1 MKLILAEKPEL
12 GKAIAA
18 AICDKPVFN
27 KDGSIYCGEYTV
39 ISAFGHLF
47 RLKQPEDYDVKYK
60 KWTKE
65 TLPIFF
71 ENWQTVPD
79 YSKIGRVNVIGNLLK
94 QAELVVH
101 AGDPDDE
108 GQLLIDEILEYFDYK
123 GDVLRLSTNDNNPEY
138 IRKQFG
144 RMESNE
150 KHLPNGYSARA
161 RSVADFIVGINY
173 SRFFTLS
180 NRTRDLMNVG
190 RVQTPTLGLVVA
202 RDMLIENHTKV
213 CYYELF
219 VDLDGDLQGVRAK
232 FYPNPDSPVLDE
244 NGKVLDR
251 TMLERTFNYLK
262 KTPLEVKVEK
272 SKAKEKPPLPFN
284 QVELQT
290 YCGNKFGYSLEETSK
305 AAQDL
310 REIYKAITYNRSS
323 SRYLN
328 EEHYEDAPRVVS
340 AVLGITGFDLP
351 ELDLNIKS
359 SCFRKV
365 KEPHHAIIPTGTKV
379 DLNKLTEVQRNV
391 YLAICQYYLAQFLPE
406 AVDNKTT
413 LTAQLKNNNSVKAQS
428 LLCESQGFR
437 KYFKEKNTEETALDK
452 VPEGEYT
459 VNVIDGEIKE
469 IETKPPKRYTEI
481 TLNKDMTSVAKYVKD
496 PEIRELLLRKD
507 KDSDKDKGSI
517 GTEST
522 RTAIITNLIN
532 RGYIEKKGKNL
543 ISTQKGRE
551 LYNCLPDEI
560 KKPDMTAKWW
570 AIQEKIKENE
580 ATPQDLY
587 DDVLETVNKIIS
599 QRYSFAIGKGRFD
612 TPLPYADA
620 IVGICPR
627 CGGEVIEKDKNFG
640 CVNWPQPHNCK
651 FTIWK
656 EPLQLKNYGVLIDTE
671 TAKALLSGRI
681 AQVNTAEEKTL
692 YLKLDDSQKSE
703 YGPRFIF
710 ETEENFVLQNESA
723 GKSAAKKKSG
733 KKKTIKEEIPQDSG
747 QLCL

>member
-18 AICDKPVFN
+18 AICDKPVPRR
-27 KDGSIYCGEYTV
+27 DGSILCGEYTV

-47 RLKQPEDYDVKYK
+47 RLKQPEEYDIKYK
-60 KWTKE
+60 KWTRE

-71 ENWQTVPD
+71 ENWQITPD
-79 YSKIGRVNVIGNLLK
+79 PSKIGRVNTIGELLK
-94 QAELVVH
+94 QADEVIH

-108 GQLLIDEILEYFDYK
+108 GQLLIDEILEYFGYSGK
-123 GDVLRLSTNDNNPEY
+123 VMRLSTNDNNPQY
-138 IRKQFG
+138 IRKQLG
-144 RMESNE
+144 KMEDNAL
-150 KHLPNGYSARA
+150 HQPNGYSARA

-202 RDMLIENHTKV
+202 RDMLIENHTKLN
-213 CYYELF
+213 YYELY
-219 VDLDGDLQGVRAK
+219 VDFDGNLEGVTAK
-232 FYPNPDSPVLDE
+232 FYPNPDSPLLDE

-251 TMLERTFNYLK
+251 IMLEKTLAYLK
-262 KTPLEVKVEK
+262 KQPIDVKIEK

-290 YCGNKFGYSLEETSK
+290 YCGNRFGYSLEETSK

-310 REIYKAITYNRSS
+310 REVYKAITYNRSS

-328 EEHYEDAPRVVS
+328 EEHYADAPRVVS
-340 AVLGITGFDLP
+340 AVLEITGLDLP
-351 ELDLNIKS
+351 DLDLGIKS

-379 DLNKLTEVQRNV
+379 DLNRLTDIQKNV
-391 YLAICQYYLAQFLPE
+391 YLSICMYYLAQFLPE

-413 LTAQLKNNNSVKAQS
+413 LTAPLKNNNMIKAQS
-428 LLCESQGFR
+428 LLCESQGWR
-437 KYFKEKNTEETALDK
+437 SYFKEKNTDVTPLDK
-452 VPEGEYT
+452 VLAGEYT
-459 VNVIDGEIKE
+459 VNVKDGQIKE

-522 RTAIITNLIN
+522 RTAIITNLIT
-532 RGYIEKKGKNL
+532 RGYIAKKGKNL

-587 DDVLETVNKIIS
+587 NDVLETVNKIIG
-599 QRYSFAIGKGRFD
+599 QRYSFAIGKNRFD
-612 TPLPYADA
+612 NPLPYKDA
-620 IVGICPR
+620 VVGVCPR
-627 CGGEVIEKDKNFG
+627 CGGEIVEKPQSFG

-651 FTIWK
+651 FTLWK
-656 EPLQLKNYGVLIDTE
+656 VPLQFKNMGVEIDTE
-671 TAKALLSGRI
+671 SAKQLLDGKSVQLTAAQTGKLLT
-681 AQVNTAEEKTL
+681 VN
-692 YLKLDDSQKSE
+692 LDDSAKSD
-703 YGPRFIF
+703 YGPRLTV
-710 ETEENFVLQNESA
+710 EKTEDA
-723 GKSAAKKKSG
+723 
-733 KKKTIKEEIPQDSG
+733 PQ
-747 QLCL
+747 Q

>member
-12 GKAIAA
+12 AKAIAA
-18 AICDKPVFN
+18 AICQRPIN
-27 KDGSIYCGEYTV
+27 NRDGSINCGEYTV

-47 RLKQPEDYDVKYK
+47 RLKQPEEYDIKYK

-71 ENWQTVPD
+71 EDWQIVPD
-79 YSKIGRVNVIGNLLK
+79 QSKIGRVNTIGELLK
-94 QAELVVH
+94 QAELVIH

-108 GQLLIDEILEYFDYK
+108 GQLLIDEILEYFKYSGK
-123 GDVLRLSTNDNNPEY
+123 VLRLSTNDNNPEY
-138 IRKQFG
+138 IRKQLDK
-144 RMESNE
+144 MEDNSL
-150 KHLPNGYSARA
+150 HLPNGYSARA

-202 RDMLIENHTKV
+202 RDMLIENHTKLN
-213 CYYELF
+213 YYELF
-219 VDLDGDLQGVRAK
+219 LELGGELNGVKAK
-232 FYPNPDSPVLDE
+232 FYPNPDSPLLDE
-244 NGKVLDR
+244 NGRVLDKS
-251 TMLERTFNYLK
+251 MLEKTLNVLQKLPLK
-262 KTPLEVKVEK
+262 VKVEK

-290 YCGNKFGYSLEETSK
+290 YCGNKYGYSLEQTSK

-328 EEHYEDAPRVVS
+328 EEHYADAPRVVS
-340 AVLGITGFDLP
+340 AVLGITGFELP
-351 ELDLNIKS
+351 DLDLSIKS

-379 DLNKLTEVQRNV
+379 DLGKLTEEQRNV
-391 YLAICQYYLAQFLPE
+391 YLAVCMFYLAQFLPE

-428 LLCESQGFR
+428 LLCDRQGWR
-437 KYFKEKNTEETALDK
+437 RYFKEKNTETSALDR
-452 VPEGEYT
+452 VAEGEYT
-459 VNVIDGEIKE
+459 VDIQGGEIRE

-496 PEIRELLLRKD
+496 PQIRELLLRKD

-532 RGYIEKKGKNL
+532 RGYIAKKGKNL
-543 ISTQKGRE
+543 ISTPKGRE

-570 AIQEKIKENE
+570 AIQEKIKENQ

-587 DDVLETVNKIIS
+587 ADVLQTVNSIIG
-599 QRYSFAIGKGRFD
+599 QRYSFSIGKSKFD
-612 TPLPYADA
+612 TPLPYSEN
-620 IVGICPR
+620 IVGVCPR
-627 CGGEVIEKDKNFG
+627 CGAEVIENAKGYG
-640 CVNWPQPHNCK
+640 CVNWPKPHNCK
-651 FTIWK
+651 FTLWK
-656 EPLQLKNYGVLIDTE
+656 EPVQLKNYGAVIDKE
-671 TAKALLSGRI
+671 TAKKLLDG
-681 AQVNTAEEKTL
+681 NTVEIVTDSKIISAKI
-692 YLKLDDSQKSE
+692 DDSRRSD
-703 YGPRFIF
+703 YGPQIILESVADKPQ
-710 ETEENFVLQNESA
+710 ET
-723 GKSAAKKKSG
+723 G
-733 KKKTIKEEIPQDSG
+733 DSEDK
-747 QLCL
+747 

>member
-1 MKLILAEKPEL
+1 
-12 GKAIAA
+12 
-18 AICDKPVFN
+18 
-27 KDGSIYCGEYTV
+27 
-39 ISAFGHLF
+39 
-47 RLKQPEDYDVKYK
+47 
-60 KWTKE
+60 
-65 TLPIFF
+65 
-71 ENWQTVPD
+71 
-79 YSKIGRVNVIGNLLK
+79 
-94 QAELVVH
+94 
-101 AGDPDDE
+101 
-108 GQLLIDEILEYFDYK
+108 
-123 GDVLRLSTNDNNPEY
+123 
-138 IRKQFG
+138 
-144 RMESNE
+144 
-150 KHLPNGYSARA
+150 
-161 RSVADFIVGINY
+161 
-173 SRFFTLS
+173 
-180 NRTRDLMNVG
+180 NVG

-202 RDMLIENHTKV
+202 RDMLIENHTKIN
-213 CYYELF
+213 YYELY
-219 VDLDGDLQGVRAK
+219 VDFDGELAGVKAK
-232 FYPNPDSPVLDE
+232 FYPNPDSPILDE

-251 TMLERTFNYLK
+251 TMLERTLNYLK
-262 KTPLEVKVEK
+262 KTPLDVKIEK

-310 REIYKAITYNRSS
+310 REVYKAITYNRSS

-328 EEHYEDAPRVVS
+328 EEHYADAPRVVS
-340 AVLGITGFDLP
+340 AVLGITGIDLP
-351 ELDLNIKS
+351 ELDLGIKS

-391 YLAICQYYLAQFLPE
+391 YLAICMYYLAQFLPE
-406 AVDNKTT
+406 AVDSKTT
-413 LTAQLKNNNSVKAQS
+413 LFAQLKNNNSIKAQS
-428 LLCESQGFR
+428 LLCDTQGWR
-437 KYFKEKNTEETALDK
+437 KYFKEKNTEQTALDK
-452 VPEGEYT
+452 VAAGEYT
-459 VNVIDGEIKE
+459 VNVTDGEIKE

-522 RTAIITNLIN
+522 RTAIITNLIT

-587 DDVLETVNKIIS
+587 NDVLQTVNKIIS
-599 QRYSFAIGKGRFD
+599 QRYSFAIGKNKFD
-612 TPLPYADA
+612 SPLPYKDS

-627 CGGEVIEKDKNFG
+627 CGAEIVENAKGFG

-651 FTIWK
+651 FTLWK
-656 EPLQLKNYGVLIDTE
+656 EPLQLKNYGVIIDTQ
-671 TAKALLSGRI
+671 TAKQLLSGESAVVLSA
-681 AQVNTAEEKTL
+681 AQPIKQLTV
-692 YLKLDDSQKSE
+692 KLDDSQKSG
-703 YGPRFIF
+703 YGPRFII
-710 ETEENFVLQNESA
+710 EKVA
-723 GKSAAKKKSG
+723 D
-733 KKKTIKEEIPQDSG
+733 IPTPTDS
-747 QLCL
+747 

>member
-27 KDGSIYCGEYTV
+27 RDGSILCGEYIV

-47 RLKQPEDYDVKYK
+47 RLKQPEEYDMKYK
-60 KWTKE
+60 KWTRE

-71 ENWQTVPD
+71 ENWQITPD
-79 YSKIGRVNVIGNLLK
+79 PSKINRVNTIGNLLG
-94 QAELVVH
+94 QADEVIH

-108 GQLLIDEILEYFDYK
+108 GQLLIDEILEYFQYK
-123 GDVLRLSTNDNNPEY
+123 GNVMRLSTNDNNPDY
-138 IRKQFG
+138 IRKQLG
-144 RMESNE
+144 KMESNTL
-150 KHLPNGYSARA
+150 HLPNGYSARA

-180 NRTRDLMNVG
+180 NRTRDTMNIG

-202 RDMLIENHTKV
+202 RDMLIENHTKLN
-213 CYYELF
+213 YYELF
-219 VDLDGDLQGVRAK
+219 VDLDGELEGVKAK

-251 TMLERTFNYLK
+251 TMLEKTLNYLRK
-262 KTPLEVKVEK
+262 QPLEVKVEK
-272 SKAKEKPPLPFN
+272 AKAKEKPPLPFN

-328 EEHYEDAPRVVS
+328 EEHYADAPRVVN

-351 ELDLNIKS
+351 DLDLGIKS

-365 KEPHHAIIPTGTKV
+365 KEPHHAIIPTGTRV
-379 DLNKLTEVQRNV
+379 DLNKLTEVQKNV
-391 YLAICQYYLAQFLPE
+391 YLAICMYYLAQFLPE
-406 AVDNKTT
+406 AVDSKTT
-413 LTAQLKNNNSVKAQS
+413 LTAMLKNNNSVKAQS
-428 LLCESQGFR
+428 LLCDSQGWR
-437 KYFKEKNTEETALDK
+437 RYFKEKNTESSPLDN
-452 VPEGEYT
+452 VPAGDYT
-459 VNVIDGEIKE
+459 VNVTDGQIKE

-496 PEIRELLLRKD
+496 AEIRELLLRKD

-532 RGYIEKKGKNL
+532 RGYIAKKGKNL

-587 DDVLETVNKIIS
+587 NDVLQTVNKIIS
-599 QRYSFAIGKGRFD
+599 QRYSFAIGKNRFD
-612 TPLPYADA
+612 SPPKYQES
-620 IVGICPR
+620 IVGTCPR
-627 CGGEVIEKDKNFG
+627 CGAEVVEYAKSYT

-651 FTIWK
+651 FVIWK
-656 EPLQLKNYGVLIDTE
+656 QPIQFKQQGVEIDRDTAHVLLRGDTAPVAAPLVQKQLEI
-671 TAKALLSGRI
+671 RM
-681 AQVNTAEEKTL
+681 
-692 YLKLDDSQKSE
+692 DDSAKSQ
-703 YGPRFIF
+703 YGA
-710 ETEENFVLQNESA
+710 NFVVEKQTDFPQNETVQQAEISA
-723 GKSAAKKKSG
+723 N
-733 KKKTIKEEIPQDSG
+733 IN
-747 QLCL
+747 

>member
-18 AICDKPVFN
+18 AITDKPVIQR
-27 KDGSIYCGEYTV
+27 DGSILCGEYTV

-47 RLKQPEDYDVKYK
+47 KLKQPEEYDISYK
-60 KWTKE
+60 KWTRE
-65 TLPIFF
+65 ALPIFF
-71 ENWQTVPD
+71 ENWQIVPD
-79 YSKIGRVNVIGNLLK
+79 QSKIGRVNVIGNLLK
-94 QAELVVH
+94 QVDVVIH

-108 GQLLIDEILEYFDYK
+108 GQLLIDEILEYFQYK
-123 GDVLRLSTNDNNPEY
+123 GEVLRLSTNDNNPDY
-138 IRKQFG
+138 IRKQLG
-144 RMESNE
+144 KMESNTL
-150 KHLPNGYSARA
+150 HLPNGYSARA

-202 RDMLIENHTKV
+202 RDMLIENHTKIN
-213 CYYELF
+213 YYELF
-219 VDLDGDLQGVRAK
+219 VDLGGELEGVKAK

-244 NGKVLDR
+244 NGKVLDKS
-251 TMLERTFNYLK
+251 MLEKTLSYLR
-262 KTPLEVKVEK
+262 KTPLEVKIEK

-328 EEHYEDAPRVVS
+328 EEHYADAPRVVS
-340 AVLGITGFDLP
+340 AVLGITGVDLP
-351 ELDLNIKS
+351 DLDLGIKS

-379 DLNKLTEVQRNV
+379 DLNKLTEVQKNV
-391 YLAICQYYLAQFLPE
+391 YLAICMYYLAQFLPE
-406 AVDNKTT
+406 AVDSKTT
-413 LTAQLKNNNSVKAQS
+413 LFAQLKNNNSVKAQS
-428 LLCESQGFR
+428 LLCDSQGWR
-437 KYFKEKNTEETALDK
+437 KYFKEKNTEQSPLDK
-452 VPEGEYT
+452 VPAGDYT
-459 VNVIDGEIKE
+459 VNVTDGEIKE

-522 RTAIITNLIN
+522 RTAIITNLIT

-587 DDVLETVNKIIS
+587 NDVLQTVNKIIS
-599 QRYSFAIGKGRFD
+599 QRYSFAIGKNRFD
-612 TPLPYADA
+612 APLPYQNDV
-620 IVGICPR
+620 VGICPR
-627 CGGEVIEKDKNFG
+627 CGAEIVENAKAFG

-651 FTIWK
+651 FTLWK
-656 EPLQLKNYGVLIDTE
+656 EPLQLKNYGAVIDKE
-671 TAKALLSGRI
+671 TAIKLLKGE
-681 AQVNTAEEKTL
+681 TAEIITDSKIVSA
-692 YLKLDDSQKSE
+692 KIDDSQKSE
-703 YGPRFIF
+703 YGPRFVI
-710 ETEENFVLQNESA
+710 EKVTDKENTNSA
-723 GKSAAKKKSG
+723 
-733 KKKTIKEEIPQDSG
+733 D
-747 QLCL
+747 C

>member
-1 MKLILAEKPEL
+1 VKLILAEKPEL

-18 AICDKPVFN
+18 AITDKPVAK
-27 KDGSIYCGEYTV
+27 KDGSILCGEYTV

-47 RLKQPEDYDVKYK
+47 KLKQPEEYDIKYK
-60 KWTKE
+60 KWTKGD
-65 TLPIFF
+65 LPIFF
-71 ENWQTVPD
+71 ENWQIVPD
-79 YSKIGRVNVIGNLLK
+79 QSKIGRVNVIGSLLK
-94 QAELVVH
+94 QADEVIH

-108 GQLLIDEILEYFDYK
+108 GQLLIDEILEYFNYK
-123 GDVLRLSTNDNNPEY
+123 GNVMRLSTNDNNPEY
-138 IRKQFG
+138 IRKQLG
-144 RMESNE
+144 KMESNTL
-150 KHLPNGYSARA
+150 HLPNGYSARA

-202 RDMLIENHTKV
+202 RDMLIENHTKIN
-213 CYYELF
+213 YYELY
-219 VDLDGDLQGVRAK
+219 VDFDGDLTGVKAK
-232 FYPNPDSPVLDE
+232 FYPNPDSPILDE
-244 NGKVLDR
+244 NGKVLDKS
-251 TMLERTFNYLK
+251 MLERTLNYLK
-262 KTPLEVKVEK
+262 KTPLEVKIEK

-328 EEHYEDAPRVVS
+328 EEHYADAPRVVS
-340 AVLGITGFDLP
+340 AVLGITGFELP
-351 ELDLNIKS
+351 DLDLGIKS

-379 DLNKLTEVQRNV
+379 DLNKLTEVQKNV
-391 YLAICQYYLAQFLPE
+391 YLSICMYYLAQFLPE
-406 AVDNKTT
+406 AVDSKTT
-413 LTAQLKNNNSVKAQS
+413 LFAQLKNNNSIKAQS
-428 LLCESQGFR
+428 LLCESQGWR
-437 KYFKEKNTEETALDK
+437 KYFKEKNTEKTPLDK
-452 VPEGEYT
+452 AAAGDYT
-459 VNVIDGEIKE
+459 VNVVDGEIKE

-496 PEIRELLLRKD
+496 PEIRQLLLRKD

-532 RGYIEKKGKNL
+532 RGYIAKKGKNL
-543 ISTQKGRE
+543 VSTQKGRE

-587 DDVLETVNKIIS
+587 NDVLETVNSIIS
-599 QRYSFAIGKGRFD
+599 QRYSFAIGKNKFD
-612 TPLPYADA
+612 TPPPYKDA
-620 IVGICPR
+620 VIGKCPR
-627 CGGEVIEKDKNFG
+627 CGGEIVENTRGFG

-656 EPLQLKNYGVLIDTE
+656 EPLQLKNYAAVIDKD
-671 TAKALLSGRI
+671 TAVKLLNGK
-681 AQVNTAEEKTL
+681 TAEIITESKVISV
-692 YLKLDDSQKSE
+692 KIDDSPKSE
-703 YGPRFIF
+703 YGPRFII
-710 ETEENFVLQNESA
+710 EKTA
-723 GKSAAKKKSG
+723 DKKD
-733 KKKTIKEEIPQDSG
+733 TDS
-747 QLCL
+747 

>member
-27 KDGSIYCGEYTV
+27 RDGSILCGEYTV

-47 RLKQPEDYDVKYK
+47 RLKQPEEYDIKYK

-71 ENWQTVPD
+71 ENWQITPD
-79 YSKIGRVNVIGNLLK
+79 PSKINRVNTIGNLLQ
-94 QAELVVH
+94 QAQEVIH

-123 GDVLRLSTNDNNPEY
+123 GNVMRLSTNDNNPDY
-138 IRKQFG
+138 IRKQLG
-144 RMESNE
+144 KMESNTL
-150 KHLPNGYSARA
+150 HLPNGYSARA

-180 NRTRDLMNVG
+180 NRTRDTMNIG

-202 RDMLIENHTKV
+202 RDMLIENHTKLN
-213 CYYELF
+213 YYELF
-219 VDLDGDLQGVRAK
+219 VDLDGELEGVKAK
-232 FYPNPDSPVLDE
+232 FYPNPESPVLDE

-251 TMLERTFNYLK
+251 TMLEKTLNYLK
-262 KTPLEVKVEK
+262 KQPLEVKVEK

-310 REIYKAITYNRSS
+310 REVYKAITYNRSS

-328 EEHYEDAPRVVS
+328 EEHYADAPRVVS
-340 AVLGITGFDLP
+340 AVLGITGFNLP
-351 ELDLNIKS
+351 DLDLGIKS

-391 YLAICQYYLAQFLPE
+391 YLAICMYYLAQFLPE
-406 AVDNKTT
+406 AVDSKTV
-413 LTAQLKNNNSVKAQS
+413 LTAPLKNNNSVKAQS
-428 LLCESQGFR
+428 LLCDSQGWR
-437 KYFKEKNTEETALDK
+437 RYFKEKNTEAGPLDN
-452 VPEGEYT
+452 VPAGDYT
-459 VNVIDGEIKE
+459 VNVTDGQIKE

-496 PEIRELLLRKD
+496 AEIRELLLRKD

-532 RGYIEKKGKNL
+532 RGYIAKKGKNL

-587 DDVLETVNKIIS
+587 NDVLDTVNKIIA
-599 QRYSFAIGKGRFD
+599 QRYSFAIGKNRFD
-612 TPLPYADA
+612 SPPIYQDSV
-620 IVGICPR
+620 VGKCPR
-627 CGGEVIEKDKNFG
+627 CGAEVVEYSKSYT
-640 CVNWPQPHNCK
+640 CLNWPQPHNCK
-651 FTIWK
+651 FVIWK
-656 EPLQLKNYGVLIDTE
+656 QPIQFKQQGVEIDRNAAQKLLQGQTVQL
-671 TAKALLSGRI
+671 AAP
-681 AQVNTAEEKTL
+681 QVQKMLAVRM
-692 YLKLDDSQKSE
+692 DDSAKGQ
-703 YGPRFIF
+703 YGP
-710 ETEENFVLQNESA
+710 NFVVENQTGLPHSNTVQQAEL
-723 GKSAAKKKSG
+723 
-733 KKKTIKEEIPQDSG
+733 PQI
-747 QLCL
+747 

>member
-1 MKLILAEKPEL
+1 MKLIIAEKPEL

-18 AICDKPVFN
+18 AISEKPISCR
-27 KDGSIYCGEYTV
+27 DGSILCGEYTV

-47 RLKQPEDYDVKYK
+47 RLKQPFEYDEKYK
-60 KWTKE
+60 KWSKE

-71 ENWQTVPD
+71 ENWQIVPD
-79 YSKIGRVNVIGNLLK
+79 RSKIGRINVIGNLLS
-94 QAELVVH
+94 QASEVIH

-108 GQLLIDEILEYFDYK
+108 GQLLIDEILQYFDYK
-123 GDVLRLSTNDNNPEY
+123 GNVLRLSTNDNNPEY
-138 IRKQFG
+138 IRKQLDK
-144 RMESNE
+144 MESNSE
-150 KHLPNGYSARA
+150 YLANGYSARA

-190 RVQTPTLGLVVA
+190 RVQTPTLGLVVS

-213 CYYELF
+213 NYYELY
-219 VDLDGDLQGVRAK
+219 VDFDGDLEGINAK

-244 NGKVLDR
+244 NGKVLDSF
-251 TMLERTFNYLK
+251 MLERTLNYLK
-262 KTPLEVKVEK
+262 KTHLTVKIEK
-272 SKAKEKPPLPFN
+272 SKTKEKPPLPFN

-290 YCGNKFGYSLEETSK
+290 YCGNKFGYSLEETST
-305 AAQDL
+305 AAQEL

-328 EEHYEDAPRVVS
+328 EEHYADAPRVVNS
-340 AVLGITGFDLP
+340 ILNITGIDMP
-351 ELDLNIKS
+351 QLDLKIKS

-379 DLNKLTEVQRNV
+379 DLNKLTDVQRNV
-391 YLAICQYYLAQFLPE
+391 YMSICMYYLAQFLPDAE
-406 AVDNKTT
+406 DIKTT
-413 LTAQLKNNNSVKAQS
+413 LFVQLKNNNSIKSQS
-428 LLCESQGFR
+428 SLCQSQGWR
-437 KYFKEKNTEETALDK
+437 SYFKEKNTQKTLLDG
-452 VPEGEYT
+452 VNTGEYN
-459 VNVIDGEIKE
+459 VNVIDGQIKE

-496 PEIRELLLRKD
+496 PEIRALLLRKD

-532 RGYIEKKGKNL
+532 RGYIAKKGKNL

-587 DDVLETVNKIIS
+587 EDVLKTVNKIIS
-599 QRYSFAIGKGRFD
+599 QRYSFAIGKGKFD
-612 TPLPYADA
+612 TELPYKEK
-620 IVGICPR
+620 IVGVCPR
-627 CGGEVIEKDKNFG
+627 CGGEVIENTKGFG
-640 CVNWPQPHNCK
+640 CINWSKPHNCK

-656 EPLQLKNYGVLIDTE
+656 EPLSLKKYKAIIDKQ
-671 TAKALLSGRI
+671 TAKMLLS
-681 AQVNTAEEKTL
+681 AKTADIDAENKVITVE
-692 YLKLDDSQKSE
+692 LDDSKKSE
-703 YGPRFIF
+703 YGPKI
-710 ETEENFVLQNESA
+710 VV
-723 GKSAAKKKSG
+723 KSIVDK
-733 KKKTIKEEIPQDSG
+733 
-747 QLCL
+747 

>member
-1 MKLILAEKPEL
+1 MKLIIAEKPEL

-27 KDGSIYCGEYTV
+27 RDGSILCGEYTV

-47 RLKQPEDYDVKYK
+47 KLKQPEEYDIKYK
-60 KWTKE
+60 KWTKD

-71 ENWQTVPD
+71 ENWDIVPSAD
-79 YSKIGRVNVIGNLLK
+79 KIGRVNVIGNLLK
-94 QAELVVH
+94 QADEVIH

-108 GQLLIDEILEYFDYK
+108 GQLLIDEILEYFKYNGK
-123 GDVLRLSTNDNNPEY
+123 VMRLSTNDNNPEY
-138 IRKQFG
+138 IRKQLG
-144 RMESNE
+144 KMESNE

-202 RDMLIENHTKV
+202 RDMLIENHTKMN
-213 CYYELF
+213 YYELF
-219 VDLDGDLQGVRAK
+219 VDFDGDLQGVKAK
-232 FYPNPDSPVLDE
+232 FYPNPESPVLDE

-251 TMLERTFNYLK
+251 SMLEKTLAYLK
-262 KTPLEVKVEK
+262 RNPVDVKIEK

-290 YCGNKFGYSLEETSK
+290 YCGNKFGYSLEQTSK

-328 EEHYEDAPRVVS
+328 EEHYADAPRVVS
-340 AVLGITGFDLP
+340 AVLGITGIDLP
-351 ELDLNIKS
+351 DLDLGIKS
-359 SCFRKV
+359 ACFRKV

-379 DLNKLTEVQRNV
+379 DLNKLTEVQKNV
-391 YLAICQYYLAQFLPE
+391 YLAICMYYLAQFLPE
-406 AVDNKTT
+406 AVDSKTT
-413 LTAQLKNNNSVKAQS
+413 LTAPLKNNNSIKAQS
-428 LLCESQGFR
+428 LLCDSQGWR
-437 KYFKEKNTEETALDK
+437 KYFKEKNTEPSPLDN
-452 VPEGEYT
+452 VAAGDYT

-496 PEIRELLLRKD
+496 PEIRDLLLRKD

-522 RTAIITNLIN
+522 RTAIITNLIT
-532 RGYIEKKGKNL
+532 RGYIAKKGKNL

-587 DDVLETVNKIIS
+587 NDVLETVNKIIS
-599 QRYSFAIGKGRFD
+599 QRYSFAIGKNKFD
-612 TPLPYADA
+612 SPLPYQEQ
-620 IVGICPR
+620 ILGKCPR
-627 CGGEVIEKDKNFG
+627 CGGEVLENTKGFG

-651 FTIWK
+651 FVIWK
-656 EPLQLKNYGVLIDTE
+656 EPLQFKDMGISIDAQG
-671 TAKALLSGRI
+671 AKKLLNGEGI
-681 AQVNTAEEKTL
+681 QLLTNTNPQKQLTV
-692 YLKLDDSQKSE
+692 KMDDSQQSQYGVRLVVENSMVVKPQQNSE
-703 YGPRFIF
+703 QA
-710 ETEENFVLQNESA
+710 ENTAN
-723 GKSAAKKKSG
+723 
-733 KKKTIKEEIPQDSG
+733 ID
-747 QLCL
+747 